1 MDTRFSDLQT
11 KAAMGLKFIPEQM
24 CSSPVSAS
32 DLEWFNDDLPS
43 PQSLP
48 AELHFIWQARWKGV
62 PNPPTSLQGSV
73 AHCDSQ
79 LYPIIYTVLSIS
91 CVFPV
96 TSCECERS
104 ISAQGLVKTKLRS
117 SMGQDRLSAVCLLS
131 IHRDMDINILML
143 YLSWPSRISNK
154 VK

>member
-1 MDTRFSDLQT
+1 
-11 KAAMGLKFIPEQM
+11 MGLKFIPEQM

-48 AELHFIWQARWKGV
+48 AELHFIWQARWKVV
-62 PNPPTSLQGSV
+62 PNPPTTLQGSV

-91 CVFPV
+91 CVFH
-96 TSCECERS
+96 
-104 ISAQGLVKTKLRS
+104 LHL
-117 SMGQDRLSAVCLLS
+117 
-131 IHRDMDINILML
+131 HRYVDQ
-143 YLSWPSRISNK
+143 SNLTITQR
-154 VK
+154 VVALNT

>member
-1 MDTRFSDLQT
+1 MDTQFNDLQT
-11 KAAMGLKFIPEQM
+11 KAAMGLKFIHEQM

-32 DLEWFNDDLPS
+32 ELEWFNDDLPS

-79 LYPIIYTVLSIS
+79 LYHTIYTVLSIS